1 MQVIFKDGSA
11 LTVTEIQGTRVT
23 GTDANG
29 KYVDRKVKH
38 IAGFAGRVLFY
49 GNASLT
55 QYAVTEPEPTAA
67 VEGDQQADIFADA
80 AAAAADK
87 GKPVPYNPNVIDYN
101 NEQEEAQYLAVNPS
115 RKASKA

>member
-23 GTDANG
+23 GTDASG

-49 GNASLT
+49 GNAGLT
-55 QYAVTEPEPTAA
+55 QYASTAA

-80 AAAAADK
+80 VNAS
-87 GKPVPYNPNVIDYN
+87 
-101 NEQEEAQYLAVNPS
+101 LAKIANS
-115 RKASKA
+115 

>member
-1 MQVIFKDGSA
+1 MQVIFKDGSS

-23 GTDANG
+23 GTDASG

-55 QYAVTEPEPTAA
+55 QYASTEPEPLA
-67 VEGDQQADIFADA
+67 VEGDQQADIFAEA
-80 AAAAADK
+80 AAAGK

-101 NEQEEAQYLAVNPS
+101 NEQEEAHYLAVNPS
-115 RKASKA
+115 KA